1 MNILIIG
8 ASRGIGLEFVRQ
20 YAHAGARVI
29 ATARSDDGLAK
40 ITALGAKALRVD
52 VAQPASVSGLAW
64 QLDGEKLDV
73 VVINAGV
80 YGPSTSGMQPPS
92 ADDFNAVMH
101 TNVLGPM
108 RVLPQLTDVLG
119 SQAKLAIVS
128 SRMGSIGLREST
140 VGWLYRAS
148 KAAANSVLKD
158 ASIALAGQ
166 ATCIAFHPGW
176 VRTDM
181 GGSSADLAVEESVS
195 GMRKVLA
202 DLQAVDNGKFFNYDG
217 KPLAW

>member
-8 ASRGIGLEFVRQ
+8 ASHGIGLEFVRQ

-29 ATARSDDGLAK
+29 ATARGDEGMGK

-64 QLDGEKLDV
+64 QLDGEKLDI

-92 ADDFNAVMH
+92 ADDFDAVMH

-108 RVLPQLTDVLG
+108 RVLPQLTDAFALN
-119 SQAKLAIVS
+119 AKLAIIS

-140 VGWLYRAS
+140 IGWLYRAS
-148 KAAANSVLKD
+148 KAAVNSVLKD
-158 ASIALAGQ
+158 ASITLAGQ

-181 GGSSADLAVEESVS
+181 GGSGADLAVEESVS
-195 GMRKVLA
+195 GMRQVLA
-202 DLQAVDNGKFFNYDG
+202 GLQAKDNGNFFNYDG
-217 KPLAW
+217 KALAW

>member
-20 YAHAGARVI
+20 YRQAGSRVL

-40 ITALGAKALRVD
+40 IQALGAKALRVD
-52 VAQPASVSGLAW
+52 VAHPASVSGLAW

-80 YGPSTSGMQPPS
+80 YGPRIDALSPPS
-92 ADDFNAVMH
+92 VHDFDEVMH

-108 RVLPQLTDVLG
+108 RVLPQLTDALAAN
-119 SQAKLAIVS
+119 AKLAIIS
-128 SRMGSIGLREST
+128 SRMGSIELRESNS
-140 VGWLYRAS
+140 GWLYRAS
-148 KAAANSVLKD
+148 KAAVNSVLKD
-158 ASIALAGQ
+158 ASIALSGQ
-166 ATCIAFHPGW
+166 TICIAFHPGW

-195 GMRKVLA
+195 GMRKVLTE
-202 DLQAVDNGKFFNYDG
+202 LQAKDNGNFFNYDG